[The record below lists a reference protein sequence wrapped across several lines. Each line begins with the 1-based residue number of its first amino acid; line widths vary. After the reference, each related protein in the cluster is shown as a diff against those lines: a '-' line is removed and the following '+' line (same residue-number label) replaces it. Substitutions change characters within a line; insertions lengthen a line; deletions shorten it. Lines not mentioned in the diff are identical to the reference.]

1 MRLIL
6 ALLFFLLPISAV
18 AQGTASLVADNV
30 TLTEDKRLIATGNVE
45 AFYQDTTL
53 RASRIIY
60 DQATDT
66 LQITGPIVI
75 QTKDGTFLTAREADL
90 DPQLQ
95 NGILRGARIVLND
108 QLQHASNQINQ
119 EGARF
124 LQLYKTTASSCNVC
138 GDKAPLWS
146 IRSESV
152 IHDRDEQQLYFENAI
167 FLIKDI
173 PVFWIPRI
181 RLPDPTLE
189 RSAGFLI
196 PEQIITSELGTGY
209 KIPYFIPI
217 GDHKDLTLTPYL
229 SPETRTL
236 ELTYR
241 QAFANGNLRA
251 TGAVS
256 DDTLIDE
263 NRSYLFANGQFNYGD
278 GYRLTFDIEV
288 TSDDDYL
295 DIYNFSGKDRLDSA
309 VNLRRVTDTTL
320 IDNTLT
326 IYQSLRED
334 EDDDSLPPVVAD
346 FVYEK
351 RLQPRF
357 GGTLTLGAGLD
368 TTYRFSGED
377 GDIGRDVTRAGAFAR
392 WNHDWIFDPGVVAT
406 FTSGIRADA
415 YNVQDDSDFE
425 ENDVRLVPEV
435 AVTFRWPWATTT
447 STGASHLIE
456 PIFQIAA
463 SEDFGGTPP
472 NEDST
477 RNEFDQGNILT
488 LSRFAGDDAVE
499 TGIRAAFG
507 GTWTRAGT
515 GGTFTTLGFGR
526 VVRQD
531 ADENFSPSSGLDTER
546 SDWLL
551 AGQIQM
557 ANGFAFDARALFD
570 DETEITRAAG
580 LINWRDEKLSL
591 SAAYIW
597 QDADAEEDRLD
608 TLSEWTV
615 DAAYDIDDTWSVS
628 GSARYDLAEDRP
640 VRAALGVGWQ
650 NECVSIDLSASRRY
664 TVSSTDSPTTSFG
677 LSGTIRGFS
686 AGRSVG
692 GPSAR
697 CDHE

>member
-1 MRLIL
+1 
-6 ALLFFLLPISAV
+6 
-18 AQGTASLVADNV
+18 
-30 TLTEDKRLIATGNVE
+30 
-45 AFYQDTTL
+45 
-53 RASRIIY
+53 
-60 DQATDT
+60 
-66 LQITGPIVI
+66 
-75 QTKDGTFLTAREADL
+75 
-90 DPQLQ
+90 
-95 NGILRGARIVLND
+95 
-108 QLQHASNQINQ
+108 
-119 EGARF
+119 
-124 LQLYKTTASSCNVC
+124 
-138 GDKAPLWS
+138 
-146 IRSESV
+146 
-152 IHDRDEQQLYFENAI
+152 
-167 FLIKDI
+167 
-173 PVFWIPRI
+173 
-181 RLPDPTLE
+181 
-189 RSAGFLI
+189 
-196 PEQIITSELGTGY
+196 
-209 KIPYFIPI
+209 
-217 GDHKDLTLTPYL
+217 
-229 SPETRTL
+229 
-236 ELTYR
+236 
-241 QAFANGNLRA
+241 
-251 TGAVS
+251 
-256 DDTLIDE
+256 
-263 NRSYLFANGQFNYGD
+263 
-278 GYRLTFDIEV
+278 
-288 TSDDDYL
+288 
-295 DIYNFSGKDRLDSA
+295 
-309 VNLRRVTDTTL
+309 
-320 IDNTLT
+320 
-326 IYQSLRED
+326 
-334 EDDDSLPPVVAD
+334 VAD

-368 TTYRFSGED
+368 TAYRFSGED
-377 GDIGRDVTRAGAFAR
+377 GDIGRDVTRAGTFAR
-392 WNHDWIFDPGVVAT
+392 WNRDRIFDPGVVAT

>member
-6 ALLFFLLPISAV
+6 ALLFFILPMSAV

-30 TLTEDKRLIATGNVE
+30 TLTEDKQLIATGNVE

-53 RASRIIY
+53 RASQIIY

-75 QTKDGTFLTAREADL
+75 QTTDGAFLTAREADL

-108 QLQHASNQINQ
+108 QLQLAANQINQ
-119 EGARF
+119 EGERF
-124 LQLYKTTASSCNVC
+124 LQLYKTPASSCNVC

-146 IRSESV
+146 IRSQSV

-196 PEQIITSELGTGY
+196 PEQVTTSELGTGY

-241 QAFANGNLRA
+241 QAFANGSLRA
-251 TGAVS
+251 AGAIS
-256 DDTLIDE
+256 DDTLVDE
-263 NRSYLFANGQFNYGD
+263 NRSYLFANGRFNYGD

-309 VNLRRVTDTTL
+309 INLRRVTDTTL

-351 RLQPRF
+351 RSQPRF

-368 TTYRFSGED
+368 SAYRFSGED
-377 GDIGRDVTRAGAFAR
+377 GDIGRDVTRAGTFAR
-392 WNHDWIFDPGVVAT
+392 WDRDWVFDPGVVAT
-406 FTSGIRADA
+406 FTSGIRADV
-415 YNVQDDSDFE
+415 YNVQDDSDFA
-425 ENDVRLVPEV
+425 ENDVRLLPEI
-435 AVTFRWPWATTT
+435 AATFRWPWAKTT

-515 GGTFTTLGFGR
+515 GGTVTTLGFGR
-526 VVRQD
+526 VIKQD
-531 ADENFSPSSGLDTER
+531 ANENFSPSSGLDTER

-570 DETEITRAAG
+570 NETEITRAAAV
-580 LINWRDEKLSL
+580 INWRDEKLSL

-597 QDADAEEDRLD
+597 QDADAEEDRFD

-615 DAAYDIDDTWSVS
+615 NAGYDIDDTWSVS
-628 GSARYDLAEDRP
+628 GSARYDLAEDSP
-640 VRAALGVGWQ
+640 VRAALGLGWQ

-664 TVSSTDSPTTSFG
+664 TVSSTSSPTTSFG

>member
-6 ALLFFLLPISAV
+6 ALLFFLLPVNAV

-108 QLQHASNQINQ
+108 QLQLASNQINQ
-119 EGARF
+119 EGERF

>member
-108 QLQHASNQINQ
+108 QLQLASNQINQ
-119 EGARF
+119 EGQRF

-377 GDIGRDVTRAGAFAR
+377 GDIGRDVTCLLY
-392 WNHDWIFDPGVVAT
+392 T
-406 FTSGIRADA
+406 
-415 YNVQDDSDFE
+415 
-425 ENDVRLVPEV
+425 
-435 AVTFRWPWATTT
+435 
-447 STGASHLIE
+447 
-456 PIFQIAA
+456 
-463 SEDFGGTPP
+463 
-472 NEDST
+472 
-477 RNEFDQGNILT
+477 
-488 LSRFAGDDAVE
+488 
-499 TGIRAAFG
+499 
-507 GTWTRAGT
+507 
-515 GGTFTTLGFGR
+515 
-526 VVRQD
+526 
-531 ADENFSPSSGLDTER
+531 SPSP
-546 SDWLL
+546 
-551 AGQIQM
+551 
-557 ANGFAFDARALFD
+557 
-570 DETEITRAAG
+570 
-580 LINWRDEKLSL
+580 RDKRQSRMPS
-591 SAAYIW
+591 SA
-597 QDADAEEDRLD
+597 
-608 TLSEWTV
+608 
-615 DAAYDIDDTWSVS
+615 
-628 GSARYDLAEDRP
+628 
-640 VRAALGVGWQ
+640 
-650 NECVSIDLSASRRY
+650 
-664 TVSSTDSPTTSFG
+664 
-677 LSGTIRGFS
+677 
-686 AGRSVG
+686 
-692 GPSAR
+692 
-697 CDHE
+697 